1 MMKNNLLQLIAQ
13 ASGSCFLALLVMA
26 IPFLLGMAVMADS
39 LEAMEAIL
47 LTMAVV
53 TEFMILFAI
62 ILADLIETENRK

>member
-13 ASGSCFLALLVMA
+13 ASVSCFLALLVIA
-26 IPFLLGMAVMADS
+26 IPLLLGMAVMADS

-53 TEFMILFAI
+53 TEFIILFAI

>member
-13 ASGSCFLALLVMA
+13 ASVSCFLALLVIA
-26 IPFLLGMAVMADS
+26 IPFLLGMAVMANS

-53 TEFMILFAI
+53 TEFIILFAI